1 MSWEHH
7 ADQIRK
13 TIESIEDSCGRWQ
26 ECIFR
31 GEPQKYPR
39 PCSSTLWREYACN
52 NVLGFVDGMPEDV
65 MSKVNLN
72 DVQAQ
77 IVEEAKEY
85 SGELSDEFELLT
97 YLRHHGGATN
107 LIDFTSSVHI
117 ALFFACHDFHEEDG
131 CVYIQNTDAI
141 KDWIKR
147 PNNLNSRA
155 MAQRSVFIESPQGF
169 VDATQDIPIPKDI
182 KDGMVEY
189 LRLFYD
195 VSARTIYYDLIG
207 FIQSYSVSK
216 SMHEAL
222 RDVMKQQARK
232 HLLLDSKK
240 SDDTTTKDNDLIIT
254 NYSKVL
260 TYDPTN
266 PMAYNGKGI
275 AFHEQGEYDNAIRE
289 FTKAVEVFPSDQSY
303 SNLAASYYRK
313 GEYKKAIFFLS
324 KAIECFPSNRLYVK
338 RGDTY
343 FRSGEYDRAEIDY
356 VNAKTNKD
364 LIQVKGNWNLVA
376 SYKLAI
382 LKLKTKEYVAA
393 LDEINDVVEQDEENF
408 LGGYSYCIRG
418 VVFLCLEDWKTA
430 EQNFSRYK
438 NSGAKVNFLLQ
449 DDFESIA
456 SFVNEI
462 GISPPRYIRK
472 MLEELK

>member
-1 MSWEHH
+1 MS
-7 ADQIRK
+7 
-13 TIESIEDSCGRWQ
+13 
-26 ECIFR
+26 
-31 GEPQKYPR
+31 
-39 PCSSTLWREYACN
+39 
-52 NVLGFVDGMPEDV
+52 EDV
-65 MSKVNLN
+65 RKKFMSKVHLN

-85 SGELSDEFELLT
+85 SGELSDDFELLT
-97 YLRHHGGATN
+97 YLRHHGGVTN

-155 MAQRSVFIESPQGF
+155 MAQRNVFIESPQGF
-169 VDATQDIPIPKDI
+169 VDTTQYIPISKDI
-182 KDGMVEY
+182 KDGMMEY
-189 LRLFYD
+189 LSLFYD

-207 FIQSYSVSK
+207 FIQSYSVGK

-222 RDVMKQQARK
+222 RNVMRQQARK
-232 HLLLDSKK
+232 SLPLDSEK
-240 SDDTTTKDNDLIIT
+240 SDDTTTKYNDLIIT
-254 NYSKVL
+254 SYNTIL

-266 PMAYNGKGI
+266 WIAYNGRGT

-324 KAIECFPSNRLYVK
+324 KAIECFSSNRLYVK
-338 RGDTY
+338 RGDAY

-364 LIQVKGNWNLVA
+364 LIQVKGNWDLVA
-376 SYKLAI
+376 SCKLAI

-393 LDEINDVVEQDEENF
+393 LDEINDVVERDEKNF
-408 LGGYSYCIRG
+408 LGGYSYYVRG
-418 VVFLCLEDWKTA
+418 AVFLCLEKWKTA
-430 EQNFSRYK
+430 ERDFSRCK

-449 DDFESIA
+449 DDFESIV

-462 GISPPRYIRK
+462 GISPPRYIREI
-472 MLEELK
+472 LEKLK